1 MSGEQLLWDAVRN
14 SDVKGLEALY
24 KQYNEALYS
33 YGKKFTGD
41 THLVEDAVQETFI
54 SIWKYRERLSVT
66 SMFNLYIFKSFRNH
80 LFRLIKEQ
88 QNIAYQEDDL
98 SFSFELGFDARFI
111 EGEEAAMLSAQIR
124 QALSRLTS
132 RQREI
137 IWFRFFEGRSFEE
150 IAEIMD
156 MQVRA
161 TYKLSARALASLK
174 EIMEGPALLLLLSFL
189 KN

>member
-1 MSGEQLLWDAVRN
+1 MSGEQLLWEAVRN

-24 KQYNEALYS
+24 KKYNEALYS

-66 SMFNLYIFKSFRNH
+66 TTFNLYIFKSFRNH

-88 QNIAYQEDDL
+88 QNTSYQEDAL

-111 EGEEAAMLSAQIR
+111 EGEEAAILSAQIR

-150 IAEIMD
+150 IAAIMD

>member
-54 SIWKYRERLSVT
+54 AIWKYRERLTVN
-66 SMFNLYIFKSFRNH
+66 SMFNLYLFKSFRNH
-80 LFRLIKEQ
+80 LFRLLKEQ
-88 QNIAYQEDDL
+88 QHTSYQEEEL
-98 SFSFELGFDARFI
+98 PFSFELGFDARFI
-111 EGEEAAMLSAQIR
+111 EGEDAAILSRQIQ
-124 QALSRLTS
+124 QALTQLTA

-174 EIMEGPALLLLLSFL
+174 EIMGGPAIVLLLTLLKS
-189 KN
+189 